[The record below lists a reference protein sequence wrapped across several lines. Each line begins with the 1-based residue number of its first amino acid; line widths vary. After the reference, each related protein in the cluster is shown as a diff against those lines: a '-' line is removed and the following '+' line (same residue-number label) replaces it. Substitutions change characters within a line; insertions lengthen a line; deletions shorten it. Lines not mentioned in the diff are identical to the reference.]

1 MDFPGDATTNFSA
14 ITGFSVIHWRIY
26 TEEANTGNPS
36 SDIAPNS
43 GYNIL
48 RHLSRLKDLEIQL
61 RNSDCLVSCYPRRLG
76 LWIFSP
82 TPGFESLSPLARDPA
97 AQGLKESTKLIIGT
111 SSLKVSAFGSI
122 TAVDLIR
129 SLSTDGF
136 TSVAGNP
143 GHPARSIGAG
153 VNAPRSG
160 DAYAN
165 SMAIYASFI
174 TAMAGTIGLQL
185 VKRHNAIPLGAR
197 TFYTA
202 VERSFYDNPIIS
214 DANVESIPA
223 LTTLRI
229 ELTQAGK
236 IVVALHTVRQ
246 DGISRLKEPGTVEI
260 STANI
265 QNNMDVWLAPNGTVA
280 RLITVNMAQSAVFA
294 PKQAKSE
301 GAARQIT
308 EAKQR
313 VWKATVLEWL
323 NNVGLPVDHP
333 EDEHWVEVEVSE
345 PFYARLAAEH
355 LRQMDDSQSSSPL
368 KRILWPSRY
377 CFRRSKIASSSIT
390 EKIPQLAYDGEEPL
404 HFAETWLETAT
415 SRHEKPK
422 DNSSNIQK
430 RSQNEAISG
439 TIKFEVPEKIESL
452 ARVIHY
458 PDLQNASSV
467 YPTPPDG
474 ALAPGINPMHSD
486 TLGPDGQ
493 DIGLSHTPAGETPM
507 KQQENVRK
515 ASSDNPSFE
524 HMNVMEVGTG
534 LYDTN
539 DDDELFSGMNDKDFG
554 SKGITDADFSF
565 FDDDDDDEMNDFLN
579 DKPEPE
585 PAQHDVLQPN
595 PDDLIDV
602 PVAQAEIQRDQLA
615 PEDNVFEQDE
625 MQQSNDVEAS
635 ALSTVDTKQPS
646 PTPPNATLREPALPP
661 LEHII
666 NAPLSPTDIKQMLF
680 SNKDKTG
687 QDERR
692 RASASSNP
700 GFEKKQSRYNAIS
713 FKRGL
718 TLDQKY
724 ANAGRFFFTANKDNN
739 ENSGTIPG
747 IPTIGFPSWRR
758 SGHRGSVDEVN
769 TSRQI
774 GSEQHMQRTD
784 SASSDESSL
793 DSSDDD
799 SEDETSPFRLATL
812 KRKRPLSEAEKST
825 TSSME
830 KLSITS
836 EVESHVSKEDT
847 SIFLGNFFSVFT
859 DWSLVGY
866 FSAKQS
872 QVSPVTSRKE
882 DQMQVAQLMVDQLTQ
897 SSLSHKIEGWESD
910 PELEYEALGLPTFL
924 DDSTSLGEND
934 RLDLKSYVTIH
945 DIAQTTTETPSARPT
960 PQRREVKGSIT
971 KIAPSHLRIHRG
983 RDFLEV
989 LSTSMPFW
997 ETFGLEPASGRK
1009 DVSAYCICPEFAKE
1023 EADAFMTRLGLLYSG
1038 CNLGKHVKGDMF
1050 ETIDEGIGLWN
1061 IAKGDSSYARTMQA
1075 LRGLCEDLA
1084 SALSKAP
1091 QTGENFV
1098 IYIINPFSHGAAFV
1112 DICSSFLHLFHKY
1125 VGDVDKNQDK
1135 SQLNELVL
1143 QIVPLDFVFSPTSMV
1158 VPPQSQ
1164 YLNLALEVY
1173 TRCPPKDSSHGIIG
1187 YAPPVVLA
1195 DAVPK
1200 AINFRV
1206 TSEHFSPFQEGR
1218 CLHVAISRS
1227 VDQRWISVAWT
1238 NNSGSCQIS
1247 MSYCVRARGSNVNRI
1262 ISEVRQEIWEATKDL
1277 MERTQTRWK
1286 VLLVRTEPID
1296 QEEIDAWTGFAER
1309 YNQAKALPVELIIFS
1324 ANIAP
1329 GLRLE
1334 PSTTHFSVN
1343 TINPLTSTP
1352 VATPYGGVPS
1362 PDQLGAATPAS
1373 GGQGPTTTNYNTA
1386 MTPTDTPPVLAEADS
1401 DAVLIDACEESWAV
1415 ILSHRLNNSAYLTD
1429 YKPALVSG
1437 YLLRRKGVNDSQGV
1451 TAMSLNLVYTSRPP
1465 ALHEAVLREAL
1476 INYRDLSTLAR
1487 AKGTLH
1493 VQHNTLPWHIATAVK
1508 GQELLSFVL

>member
-1 MDFPGDATTNFSA
+1 MDFPGDATTNFIA
-14 ITGFSVIHWRIY
+14 INGFSVIHWRIY
-26 TEEANTGNPS
+26 TEEATTNNPS
-36 SDIAPNS
+36 SEIAPSS

-61 RNSDCLVSCYPRRLG
+61 RNLDCLVSCYPRRLG
-76 LWIFSP
+76 LWVFSP
-82 TPGFESLSPLARDPA
+82 TPGFESLSPLTRDA
-97 AQGLKESTKLIIGT
+97 APPTLKESKLSIGA

-122 TAVDLIR
+122 SAADLIK
-129 SLSTDGF
+129 SLSGDGV
-136 TSVAGNP
+136 TAAAGTP
-143 GHPARSIGAG
+143 GQPGRTPGSA
-153 VNAPRSG
+153 VNVPRSG

-174 TAMAGTIGLQL
+174 TAIAGAISLQL
-185 VKRHNAIPLGAR
+185 IRRHNAIPLGSR

-202 VERSFYDNPIIS
+202 VERSFYENPTIS
-214 DANVESIPA
+214 DDDVDWIRT

-229 ELTQAGK
+229 ELTQVGK
-236 IVVALHTVRQ
+236 IVLALHTIHQ
-246 DGISRLKEPGTVEI
+246 DGISRLREPNRTDI
-260 STANI
+260 TPSNI
-265 QNNMDVWLAPNGTVA
+265 QPNMDVWLAPNGTVA
-280 RLITVNMAQSAVFA
+280 RLINVNTAQSAVFA

-301 GAARQIT
+301 GVSRQIT

-313 VWKATVLEWL
+313 VWKETVLEWL
-323 NNVGLPVDHP
+323 SNLGLPVDHP
-333 EDEHWVEVEVSE
+333 KDEHWVEVEVSE

-377 CFRRSKIASSSIT
+377 CFWRTKMASS
-390 EKIPQLAYDGEEPL
+390 EKVCELNDGEEPL

-415 SRHEKPK
+415 SRHEKPN
-422 DNSSNIQK
+422 DNSNVVAI
-430 RSQNEAISG
+430 SQNGG
-439 TIKFEVPEKIESL
+439 TSTTKFEVPEKVESL

-474 ALAPGINPMHSD
+474 ALVPGMNQISAD
-486 TLGPDGQ
+486 TLEPDCQ
-493 DIGLSHTPAGETPM
+493 DIGLSQTPGETPL

-515 ASSDNPSFE
+515 SSGDNE
-524 HMNVMEVGTG
+524 HMQVGTG

-539 DDDELFSGMNDKDFG
+539 DDELFSGMDDEDFG

-565 FDDDDDDEMNDFLN
+565 FDDDDDEMNDFMA
-579 DKPEPE
+579 DKQETEHPK
-585 PAQHDVLQPN
+585 QGTLQPRSEE
-595 PDDLIDV
+595 PDEV
-602 PVAQAEIQRDQLA
+602 PVSQAEVQKDHV
-615 PEDNVFEQDE
+615 PTEDETFEHNETQKAKDAE
-625 MQQSNDVEAS
+625 PS
-635 ALSTVDTKQPS
+635 ALLEVDIKQPDI
-646 PTPPNATLREPALPP
+646 TYQNTALQEAPSIP
-661 LEHII
+661 LEHTIS
-666 NAPLSPTDIKQMLF
+666 APLSPIDIKQMLF
-680 SNKDKTG
+680 SNKDTKRIDG
-687 QDERR
+687 RR
-692 RASASSNP
+692 DSASSYP
-700 GFEKKQSRYNAIS
+700 VLERKQSRYNAIP

-724 ANAGRFFFTANKDNN
+724 ANAGRFFFTANKDKSEDVN
-739 ENSGTIPG
+739 TTPG
-747 IPTIGFPSWRR
+747 IPTIGFPRWRR
-758 SGHRGSVDEVN
+758 SGPRDSIDEIN
-769 TSRQI
+769 ISRQQ
-774 GSEQHMQRTD
+774 GLEQPMQRTD

-793 DSSDDD
+793 DSSDNE
-799 SEDETSPFRLATL
+799 SEDEASLFRLTSL

-836 EVESHVSKEDT
+836 EVEAVVSKEDS
-847 SIFLGNFFSVFT
+847 SIFLGNFFSVLT

-872 QVSPVTSRKE
+872 PISPVTSRKD
-882 DQMQVAQLMVDQLTQ
+882 DQMQVAQLMVDQITQ
-897 SSLSHKIEGWESD
+897 SSLSHNIDGWEAVPD
-910 PELEYEALGLPTFL
+910 LDCQTIGLHTFL
-924 DDSTSLGEND
+924 DEATSLGENE
-934 RLDLKSYVTIH
+934 RLGLKSYATLH
-945 DIAQTTTETPSARPT
+945 DSLQSTAETPSARPN

-971 KIAPSHLRIHRG
+971 KLAPSHLRIHRG

-997 ETFGLEPASGRK
+997 ETFGLEPASGQK
-1009 DVSAYCICPEFAKE
+1009 DVSAYCICPQFVKE
-1023 EADAFMTRLGLLYSG
+1023 EADAFMTRLGQIYSG
-1038 CNLGKHVKGDMF
+1038 CNLGKHVRGDMSQTF
-1050 ETIDEGIGLWN
+1050 ENGIGVWN
-1061 IAKGDSSYARTMQA
+1061 IAKGDGSYARTMQT
-1075 LRGLCEDLA
+1075 LRGLCEELGT
-1084 SALSKAP
+1084 ALSKAP
-1091 QTGENFV
+1091 STGENFV

-1112 DICSSFLHLFHKY
+1112 DICSTFLRLFQRY
-1125 VGDVDKNQDK
+1125 IGDVDKAHDK
-1135 SQLNELVL
+1135 SRLNELVL
-1143 QIVPLDFVFSPTSMV
+1143 QIVPLPFIYSPTSLV
-1158 VPPQSQ
+1158 IPPQSE

-1173 TRCPPKDSSHGIIG
+1173 TRCPPKDANSGIIG

-1206 TSEHFSPFQEGR
+1206 TSEPVSPFQEGR

-1227 VDQRWISVAWT
+1227 VDQRWISVAWSD
-1238 NNSGSCQIS
+1238 NSGSCQIT
-1247 MSYCVRARGSNVNRI
+1247 MSYCMRARGSNVNRS

-1286 VLLVRTEPID
+1286 VLLVRTEPVD

-1309 YNQAKALPVELIIFS
+1309 YNQAKALPVELTLIY

-1334 PSTTHFSVN
+1334 LPTQFQFN
-1343 TINPLTSTP
+1343 GINPLTSTP
-1352 VATPYGGVPS
+1352 VATPYGGISS

-1373 GGQGPTTTNYNTA
+1373 GGQGPTNMNYNTA
-1386 MTPTDTPPVLAEADS
+1386 MTPTDTPPVLTEADS

-1415 ILSHRLNNSAYLTD
+1415 ILSHRLSNSAYLTD

-1437 YLLRRKGVNDSQGV
+1437 YLLRRKGINDSQGV
-1451 TAMSLNLVYTSRPP
+1451 TAMALNLVHTSRPP
-1465 ALHEAVLREAL
+1465 ALHEAVLREVLAS
-1476 INYRDLSTLAR
+1476 YRDLATLAR